1 MGWPYGVPS
10 LTHEEKLLR
19 RETIDLYACIA
30 HYSAFAPALLFL
42 LYRLA
47 RRVPGL
53 GGAAR
58 AREYEQVPGSP
69 VAKAS
74 RLASSGSLAR
84 QWQKLAW
91 WLRDDVFFRSVHW
104 GQRDQWLLGL
114 AWTTWLLALC
124 VLDTG
129 TDYFHLT
136 KRFGAIAVS
145 QFPIQYLL
153 AIKPLNPYAWAFG
166 SSHEEVNR
174 YHRVLGRVIFVLLAL
189 HILFYNGYFF
199 YAGIWLKRFFA
210 PIVFCGVV
218 AAAGILAIA
227 TTSTVAARQ
236 YSYRLFFI
244 THLVAALFI
253 PVLIFF
259 HAPGLRLYI
268 VETLV
273 IFLVDL
279 GVRRVTT
286 IKAPSTLQIMSGTAL
301 VKVTSRIPRHKLA
314 SFQASP
320 GLHIYLSVPPES
332 RTADTPAS
340 QSGVFDYLYNPF
352 TVAFNDEDDGSITLI
367 ARTREGPMTGVLS
380 AFADAAATPGPT
392 TETRTISLGIEGPYG
407 SMAKHFDHLLH
418 WGAARVLVIAG
429 GVGATFAVPVFQAL
443 RSELPSA
450 KVQLVWAVRSAGDAA
465 WAVAAASADKTLLN
479 DDSVQLYLTG
489 GAGSDADGSQAGAV
503 EMEPLRRAGGR
514 LAAHSRRKRPDLGRI
529 IDQAFSHGLEEPVA
543 VLVCGPTEMTLEVR
557 RRVRP
562 WAMKGRRVWWHG
574 ESFGW

>member
-19 RETIDLYACIA
+19 RQTIDLYACIA
-30 HYSAFAPALLFL
+30 HYSALAPALLFL

-47 RRVPGL
+47 RRVPGV
-53 GGAAR
+53 GRSASTAA
-58 AREYEQVPGSP
+58 YEQVPSSP
-69 VAKAS
+69 VAKAR
-74 RLASSGSLAR
+74 RLASSSSLAQ
-84 QWQKLAW
+84 QWQKLVW
-91 WLRDDVFFRSVHW
+91 WLRDDVFFRDAHW

-114 AWTTWLLALC
+114 AWMAWLLVLC

-153 AIKPLNPYAWAFG
+153 ALKPLNPFAWALG

-174 YHRVLGRVIFVLLAL
+174 YHRVLGRIVFALLAL
-189 HILFYNGYFF
+189 HIVFYNGYFF
-199 YAGIWLKRFFA
+199 YAGIWLRRFFA
-210 PIVFCGVV
+210 PIVFCGVI

-227 TTSTVAARQ
+227 TTSTVAARR

-244 THLVAALFI
+244 THLVASLFI

-268 VETLV
+268 VETFV

-286 IKAPSTLQIMSGTAL
+286 IKAPSTLQAMSGTGL
-301 VKVTSRIPRHKLA
+301 VKVTSTIPRQKLA
-314 SFQASP
+314 SFP
-320 GLHIYLSVPPES
+320 GV
-332 RTADTPAS
+332 
-340 QSGVFDYLYNPF
+340 
-352 TVAFNDEDDGSITLI
+352 
-367 ARTREGPMTGVLS
+367 
-380 AFADAAATPGPT
+380 PGPAHLPQRPAR
-392 TETRTISLGIEGPYG
+392 EPHGRHPGVPVRRVRLPLQPLHRRVRGRERRQHHLHRTHQRRAHDRRAKRLRRRHARSRDRGAHDTLGIEGPYG
-407 SMAKHFDHLLH
+407 SMAKHFHDLLN
-418 WGAARVLVIAG
+418 WGAARVLVVAG

-443 RSELPSA
+443 QSELPSS
-450 KVQLVWAVRSAGDAA
+450 KVQLVWALRSAGDAA
-465 WAVAAASADKTLLN
+465 WAVSAGSPDKTILE

-489 GAGSDADGSQAGAV
+489 DVGSDADGSHAGAV
-503 EMEPLRRAGGR
+503 EMEPLRRVGGR
-514 LAAHSRRKRPDLGRI
+514 LGAQNRRKRPDLGKI
-529 IDQAFSHGLEEPVA
+529 VDEAFSHGLEEPVA

-562 WAMKGRRVWWHG
+562 WVMKGRRLWWHG